1 MEQELQEAYMYVN
14 RIKIRSADLD
24 PIEVQIK
31 AIQENVG
38 ILER

>member
-1 MEQELQEAYMYVN
+1 MEQELQEAYMYGN
-14 RIKIRSADLD
+14 RIKIRPADLD
-24 PIEVQIK
+24 LIEGQIK